1 MSVGMAVLWNA
12 PMMPRLQ
19 QNTSHIVLTAEEAS
33 WMTAVPPLVGIAPN
47 FFTGWL
53 VQLVGPRR
61 LLLCTALP
69 FLVASLWQRFA
80 TTFGELLA
88 TAVIWGVGIGIVI
101 PVSPQ
106 YQVEIAEDR
115 VRGLMISMGMVMMG
129 IGGILMTSIAPYV
142 DFFTL
147 CEVMLAVPVLFV
159 VTFWWMPESPYYL
172 VSKGRTEEATEALM
186 RLRGKDSAKEVEGEL
201 QQILRSA
208 EQSDQKGGSGTAEA
222 FRELRRSAA
231 ARRALVMA
239 LVFAGLYNLC
249 GSSAMTAN
257 ATQIFL
263 WSGSAMDSDVSTII
277 LSSIQLASSLAGSLV
292 VDRLGRRPVLLTS
305 YLAATISVTVEGVY
319 FYLREHAD
327 QDVIEPLGWL
337 PLTALVCFF
346 VTYNMG
352 AHALTWTVVN
362 EIVPTSIRGLANSA
376 VAVLTAVV
384 TFAIMKLFQ
393 IVSSALGTYVPFW
406 FFGACA
412 FAEFIFTF
420 FLIPETKGRTLED
433 ISAEMSGK
441 AAGGTETDGKTSV
454 LGRNP

>member
-1 MSVGMAVLWNA
+1 
-12 PMMPRLQ
+12 
-19 QNTSHIVLTAEEAS
+19 
-33 WMTAVPPLVGIAPN
+33 
-47 FFTGWL
+47 
-53 VQLVGPRR
+53 
-61 LLLCTALP
+61 
-69 FLVASLWQRFA
+69 
-80 TTFGELLA
+80 
-88 TAVIWGVGIGIVI
+88 
-101 PVSPQ
+101 
-106 YQVEIAEDR
+106 
-115 VRGLMISMGMVMMG
+115 
-129 IGGILMTSIAPYV
+129 
-142 DFFTL
+142 
-147 CEVMLAVPVLFV
+147 
-159 VTFWWMPESPYYL
+159 
-172 VSKGRTEEATEALM
+172 
-186 RLRGKDSAKEVEGEL
+186 
-201 QQILRSA
+201 
-208 EQSDQKGGSGTAEA
+208 
-222 FRELRRSAA
+222 
-231 ARRALVMA
+231 MA

-263 WSGSAMDSDVSTII
+263 WSGSSLDSDVSTII

-305 YLAATISVTVEGVY
+305 YLAATISVAVEGVY

-433 ISAEMSGK
+433 ISAEMRGK
-441 AAGGTETDGKTSV
+441 TAGGTETDGRTSV
-454 LGRNP
+454 LGGNP